1 LVNTLIKNS
10 SATEFNHCIS

>member
-1 LVNTLIKNS
+1 LIKNN

>member
-1 LVNTLIKNS
+1 VNTLIKNS

>member
-1 LVNTLIKNS
+1 LIKKS